1 MKDQDIAGWL
11 GARSGADRRLPV
23 YRRIYARVRQG
34 IAEGRLA
41 AGQRVPSIR
50 VLASLLE
57 VSRGTVELAYQ
68 LLLAEGYLLA
78 RGPAGTVVAP
88 GLTVVPSAKAT
99 PAAQRREPD
108 TAERPDAPFRLGLP
122 AMDAFPAATWTRCLA
137 RHIRHLDIHAMAAG
151 DAMGEH
157 ALRAAIARHL
167 GVARGIPCHPEQ
179 IVVTTG
185 HRGSLEL
192 LLRCAWQP
200 GESCWFEDPGYSV
213 ARRFLEGY
221 GVPLVDIPVDANG
234 LDVDTAIRQAPHA
247 RLAVVTPTQQ
257 SPLGVAL
264 SLNRR
269 VALLDWAAS
278 NGAWI
283 LEDDYDSEFRYR
295 GRPLPA
301 LKSLDRA
308 DRVYYAGSFSKTM
321 YPGLR
326 IGYLVVPE
334 SQLDCVRAA
343 AGRFRNTAVQP
354 YQLALAEF
362 MDAGHFARHLKR
374 MRALYEERRAIL
386 TSALERGGQLRVEPT
401 AGGMHLLAWLDPEQ
415 DDLRIAALARESG
428 LSVTALNAWR
438 TQPGAPALLLGFTQ
452 ANSKTR
458 AASWSRRLHEI
469 IEASASP

>member
-1 MKDQDIAGWL
+1 MKDQDIVNWL
-11 GARSGADRRLPV
+11 GARSAADRRLPV

-34 IAEGRLA
+34 IAEGRLP

-68 LLLAEGYLLA
+68 LLVAEGYLLA

-88 GLTVVPSAKAT
+88 GLTVIASTKAPPST
-99 PAAQRREPD
+99 QRVEPD

-122 AMDAFPAATWTRCLA
+122 AMDAFPTAAWTRCLA
-137 RHIRHLDIHAMAAG
+137 RHVRHLDIHAMAAS
-151 DAMGEH
+151 DVMGER

-167 GVARGIPCHPEQ
+167 GVARGISCRPEQ
-179 IVVTTG
+179 VVVTTG

-192 LLRCAWQP
+192 LLRCAWEP
-200 GESCWFEDPGYSV
+200 GESCWFEDPGYPA

-221 GVPLVDIPVDANG
+221 GVPIVDVPVDANG
-234 LDVDTAIRQAPHA
+234 LDVDAGLHKAPHA
-247 RLAVVTPTQQ
+247 RLALVTPTQQ

-269 VALLDWAAS
+269 IALLDWAAS
-278 NGAWI
+278 RGAWI

-301 LKSLDRA
+301 LKSLDHA

-326 IGYLVVPE
+326 IAYLVVPA
-334 SQLDCVRAA
+334 SQVERVRTAA
-343 AGRFRNTAVQP
+343 ERFRNTAVQP

-362 MDAGHFARHLKR
+362 MDAGHFVRHLKR
-374 MRALYEERRAIL
+374 MRALYEERRAFL
-386 TSALERGGQLRVEPT
+386 ASALERGGQLRVEPT
-401 AGGMHLLAWLDPEQ
+401 AGGMHLLAWLDPTK
-415 DDLRIAALARESG
+415 DDLRIAARARESG
-428 LSVTALNAWR
+428 LSVVALNEWR
-438 TQPGAPALLLGFTQ
+438 ARSGPPALLLGFTQ
-452 ANSKTR
+452 ANSKAR
-458 AASWSRRLHEI
+458 AASWSRKLHEV
-469 IEASASP
+469 IESIASP